1 MEPRRR
7 SSGLSSVRA
16 TKQSLRQLAR
26 ITGAREAPFP
36 NFIEP
41 AHPTQHER
49 PPIGEK
55 WVHEIKVDGYRAQ
68 IHIKNGEAR
77 VYSRRG
83 NDWTDRF
90 MSIAHAAKQLP
101 IKEAVIDGE
110 VIVATP
116 EGLSD
121 FSALQS
127 EIAAECSDRFTFY
140 AFDLLY
146 ADGLDLRP
154 APLVERKAALAR
166 LLLKDR
172 RRRFLFADHLEI
184 EGATVFGRACA
195 MGIEGVVSKLR
206 DSPYQSGR
214 IDTWRKALCRKRDTF
229 PVIGF
234 IAEQPRS
241 IAALYLGRREG
252 EELLYAGKAGTGFT
266 FGTARALRERL
277 QPLVVRKS
285 SLTTPV
291 RKPKAT
297 WVRPEL
303 LVDIQYRSI
312 TPDGRLR
319 HASFKGVRDD
329 LR

>member
-1 MEPRRR
+1 MVGP
-7 SSGLSSVRA
+7 S
-16 TKQSLRQLAR
+16 QFR
-26 ITGAREAPFP
+26 ISGAREAPFP

-49 PPIGEK
+49 PPTGEK

-68 IHIKNGEAR
+68 IHVKNDDVR

-83 NDWTDRF
+83 NDWTERF
-90 MSIAHAAKQLP
+90 LSIAHAAKRLP

-110 VIVATP
+110 VMVATP

-127 EIAAECSDRFTFY
+127 ELAAERSDHMTFY

-146 ADGLDLRP
+146 ADGFDLRRV
-154 APLVERKAALAR
+154 PLVDRKTVLAR
-166 LLLKDR
+166 LIVKDAR
-172 RRRFLFADHLEI
+172 RRLLFAEHLEFD
-184 EGATVFGRACA
+184 GATVFGRACA

-241 IAALYLGRREG
+241 IAALYLGRRQG

-266 FGTARALRERL
+266 FETARMLRERL
-277 QPLVVRKS
+277 NPLVQRKS
-285 SLTTPV
+285 PLTTPV
-291 RKPKAT
+291 KKPKAT
-297 WVRPEL
+297 WVRSEL
-303 LVDIQYRSI
+303 LVDVQYRSI

-329 LR
+329 LLPG